1 MEGMIMTIDCVFKLN
16 NNTDDIINKFSL
28 KKILKN
34 TRVSIYENDYMRFS
48 FYDKVVRVLVFKN
61 KQQVVDNLY
70 HYFYGGES

>member
-1 MEGMIMTIDCVFKLN
+1 MTIDCVFKLN

-34 TRVSIYENDYMRFS
+34 TRVSIYENDDMRFS

-61 KQQVVDNLY
+61 KQQIIDNLY

>member
-1 MEGMIMTIDCVFKLN
+1 MEGTIMTIDCIFKLN

-34 TRVSIYENDYMRFS
+34 TRVSIYENNDMRFS

>member
-48 FYDKVVRVLVFKN
+48 FYDKVVRVLIFKN

>member
-1 MEGMIMTIDCVFKLN
+1 MTIDCVFKLN

>member
-1 MEGMIMTIDCVFKLN
+1 MTIDCVFKLN

-34 TRVSIYENDYMRFS
+34 TRVSIYENDDMRFS
-48 FYDKVVRVLVFKN
+48 FYDKVVRVFVFKN
-61 KQQVVDNLY
+61 KQQIIDNLY

>member
-1 MEGMIMTIDCVFKLN
+1 MTIDCVFKLN

-34 TRVSIYENDYMRFS
+34 TRVSIYENDDMRFS

-61 KQQVVDNLY
+61 KQQIIDNLY
-70 HYFYGGES
+70 YYFYGGES

>member
-1 MEGMIMTIDCVFKLN
+1 MTIDCVFKLN

-48 FYDKVVRVLVFKN
+48 FYDKVVRVLIFKN

>member
-1 MEGMIMTIDCVFKLN
+1 MTIDCIFKLN

-34 TRVSIYENDYMRFS
+34 TRVSIYENNDMRFS